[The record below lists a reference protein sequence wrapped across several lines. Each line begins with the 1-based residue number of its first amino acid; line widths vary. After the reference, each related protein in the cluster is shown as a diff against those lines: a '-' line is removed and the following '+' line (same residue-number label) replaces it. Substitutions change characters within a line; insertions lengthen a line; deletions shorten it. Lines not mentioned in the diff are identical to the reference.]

1 MIEQLQMVLTTIGD
15 LGEYAVWVVMGFF
28 IWKLATLAS
37 ILLCIK
43 FGIQKFHDMVVK
55 NIDRPQMNVTEIKI
69 NDHVI
74 NHDGTPEYFMAL
86 IAEMKTSDLS
96 YVHKSHIDFA
106 ITAIKEKRARTSV
119 IKTNINND

>member
-55 NIDRPQMNVTEIKI
+55 NIERPHMDVTNVTL
-69 NDHVI
+69 DHHIISV
-74 NHDGTPEYFMAL
+74 DGTADYFMAL
-86 IAEMKTSDLS
+86 VREMKTNDLS
-96 YVHKSHIDFA
+96 FVHKHHIDFA
-106 ITAIKEKRARTSV
+106 ITAIKEKREREAN
-119 IKTNINND
+119 KQ